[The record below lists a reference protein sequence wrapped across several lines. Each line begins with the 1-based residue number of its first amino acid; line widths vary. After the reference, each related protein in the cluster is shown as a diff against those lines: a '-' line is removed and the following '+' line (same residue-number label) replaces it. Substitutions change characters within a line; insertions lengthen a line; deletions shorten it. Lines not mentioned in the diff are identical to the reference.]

1 MKYFKVKLAII
12 GHETRNKEI
21 LTILEDFGGKNHQA
35 LTAKDEYSV
44 YFINNDFDRE
54 EDSETIYAYPTDGM
68 AETDFII
75 TNVDAL
81 TKMHRFTIKT
91 FCEWRKP
98 ADISFN
104 GTICDLIHELEI
116 LYHAYEGY
124 DMEIL
129 VDYNHVYGNDETV
142 FDSEYLDY
150 LLWNLKEKGL
160 LNVASTTQMSM

>member
-1 MKYFKVKLAII
+1 MKYFDVKLAII

-75 TNVDAL
+75 TNINAL
-81 TKMHRFTIKT
+81 TKIHRFTIKT
-91 FCEWRKP
+91 FCDWRKP
-98 ADISFN
+98 MDMSFN

-116 LYHAYEGY
+116 LYPAYEGY
-124 DMEIL
+124 DMEVL

-142 FDSEYLDY
+142 FDSEYLNY
-150 LLWNLKEKGL
+150 LLWNLKEKEL
-160 LNVASTTQMSM
+160 LNVASTTQMSI

>member
-1 MKYFKVKLAII
+1 MKYFDVKLAII

-75 TNVDAL
+75 TNIDAL

-91 FCEWRKP
+91 FCDWRKP

-116 LYHAYEGY
+116 LYSAYEGY

-160 LNVASTTQMSM
+160 LNVASTTQMSI